1 MQALVH
7 LGTSYET
14 VLSAVVDKPWVLD
27 GADEPDRVVVSR
39 LHQISGYDEDAALRI
54 IAMPFLETV
63 EPGDGPALRWL
74 AYLGASSTNVLNAL
88 LRKPWVEDGLSGPE
102 LGIVTNLRSISASDE
117 DAALR
122 VTGLPFL
129 ETIQPTDA
137 AAVDALRRLALSST
151 TVFDALMD
159 RAWVEGS
166 IGQTEI
172 SVIRD
177 IGSIT
182 DDDEDAAL
190 RIIAMPFLEAIEPA
204 DGVTLGTL
212 RGLAFTGVLDVLVN
226 RPWVEDGLS
235 DPELRIVTDLRS
247 IFAND
252 EDAALRVIGLP
263 FLETIEPT
271 DDDAVD
277 ALRRLA
283 LSSTA
288 VFDALMDRAW
298 VEGSIGETEIS
309 VIGDI
314 GWITEDD
321 EDTALRIV
329 AMPFLEAIEPA
340 DGVTLG
346 ALRGLASTGVLDV
359 LSNRSW
365 VGDGLSDPE
374 LRIVTD
380 LRSIFGSDE
389 DAPLRI
395 IGLPFLETIEPT
407 DDDAVDALRR
417 LALSSTTVFDA
428 LMDRAWVEG
437 SIGQTEISV
446 IRDIGSITDN
456 DEDAA
461 LRVIGLPFLE
471 TIEPADGAAVDAL
484 RRLALSSTTVF
495 DALMDRAWVEGS
507 IGETEISVIRDVGWI
522 TEDDE
527 DAALRVIAMPFLET
541 IEPADGVTLGALRR
555 LTSTGV
561 LDVLLNRPWVGDG
574 LSDPELRIVTNLRSI
589 FGIDERAPLRIIGL
603 PFLETVEPTDAAAV
617 DALGRLAHSSTTV
630 FDALMDRVWV
640 EGSIGETEIS
650 VIGDILWIT
659 DNDEDAA
666 LRVITMP
673 FLETIEPADGPSLR
687 SLAYLGAS
695 STNVLNALLRK
706 PWVEDGLS
714 DPELRIVTNLRPIS
728 ANDEDAALR
737 VIGLPFLETIEPA
750 DGAAVDALGRLAHSS
765 TTVLDALMGRAWVE
779 GSIGETEISVIR
791 DIGRISANDEDA
803 ALRVI
808 GLPFLETIEPT
819 DAAAVDALRHLARS
833 STTVF
838 NALMDRAWV
847 EGSIGETEIAVIR
860 DIGWTTDY
868 DEDAALRII
877 DLPFLETIEP
887 TDDDAVDALG
897 RLARSSTTVFDAL
910 IDRVWVEGSIGE
922 TEISVI
928 KGIGWTADY
937 DEDAAL
943 RVIAMPFLETIEPVD
958 GAAVYSLGR
967 LASNNPQV
975 LQQVMAHPSLSGGIT
990 DAWANAVTA
999 VGLVAD
1005 TNPDLVEVLLEP
1017 GGVVVEE
1024 RLIDLPLAG
1033 EALLTIIGT
1042 SERPPS
1048 GMDALEHAVRSVE
1061 DLMGTPFPTSSVILF
1076 LLHRAPAGNAGS
1088 WIVLPASA
1096 DGSPIPGW
1104 FEGAIIHEVAHHYW
1118 RGNWPWINEGAA
1130 GIIEDIVDEA
1140 RDGKPVDAD
1149 NFPCALADDIAE
1161 LERLSLAGEPGI
1173 FGCNYTLGKR
1183 IFLDLY
1189 RTLGEEAFRRGFT
1202 NLYLMSKEGRLEIS
1216 HLRDAFK
1223 AAAPEAAAVIDTIAA
1238 RWYDGAQTQGDPLT
1252 LDTGPVDPRIPSVN
1266 GRVNAAVVLNRSDI
1280 PRSAFSAQEI
1290 DEGIWLD
1297 LHIVFQAHAVTHEV
1311 SLEVVGLYEDGFVF
1325 WRRSMTLELHPSDI
1339 GHREWVWLGVRRSY
1353 GWATGRYWVYVYHE
1367 GRKAAEVQFRVT
1379 E

>member
-1 MQALVH
+1 MQIAL
-7 LGTSYET
+7 
-14 VLSAVVDKPWVLD
+14 
-27 GADEPDRVVVSR
+27 RN
-39 LHQISGYDEDAALRI
+39 EDAALRI
-54 IAMPFLETV
+54 IAMPFLETI
-63 EPGDGPALRWL
+63 E
-74 AYLGASSTNVLNAL
+74 
-88 LRKPWVEDGLSGPE
+88 
-102 LGIVTNLRSISASDE
+102 
-117 DAALR
+117 
-122 VTGLPFL
+122 
-129 ETIQPTDA
+129 PTDA
-137 AAVDALRRLALSST
+137 AAVDALGHLALSST

-166 IGQTEI
+166 IGATEI

-177 IGSIT
+177 IGRIT
-182 DDDEDAAL
+182 NDDEDAAL
-190 RIIAMPFLEAIEPA
+190 RIIAMPFLETIEPA
-204 DGVTLGTL
+204 
-212 RGLAFTGVLDVLVN
+212 
-226 RPWVEDGLS
+226 
-235 DPELRIVTDLRS
+235 
-247 IFAND
+247 
-252 EDAALRVIGLP
+252 
-263 FLETIEPT
+263 

-277 ALRRLA
+277 ALGRLA
-283 LSSTA
+283 RSSTT

-298 VEGSIGETEIS
+298 VEGSIGATEIS
-309 VIGDI
+309 VIEDI
-314 GWITEDD
+314 GWITDND
-321 EDTALRIV
+321 EDAALRII
-329 AMPFLEAIEPA
+329 AMPFLETIEPA

-359 LSNRSW
+359 LLNRPW
-365 VGDGLSDPE
+365 VEDGLSDPE
-374 LRIVTD
+374 LRIVTN

-389 DAPLRI
+389 RAPLRI

-407 DDDAVDALRR
+407 DA
-417 LALSSTTVFDA
+417 
-428 LMDRAWVEG
+428 
-437 SIGQTEISV
+437 
-446 IRDIGSITDN
+446 
-456 DEDAA
+456 
-461 LRVIGLPFLE
+461 
-471 TIEPADGAAVDAL
+471 AAVDAL
-484 RRLALSSTTVF
+484 GRLALSSTTVF

-507 IGETEISVIRDVGWI
+507 IGETEISVIGDIRWI
-522 TEDDE
+522 TGNDE

-541 IEPADGVTLGALRR
+541 IEPADGVTLGALRG

-574 LSDPELRIVTNLRSI
+574 LSDPELRIVTDLRSI

-603 PFLETVEPTDAAAV
+603 PFLETVEPTDVVAV
-617 DALGRLAHSSTTV
+617 DTLGRLAHSSAAV
-630 FDALMDRVWV
+630 FDALMDRPWV

-659 DNDEDAA
+659 GNDEDAT
-666 LRVITMP
+666 LRIIAMP
-673 FLETIEPADGPSLR
+673 FLETIEPGDGPALR
-687 SLAYLGAS
+687 RLAYLGAS

-737 VIGLPFLETIEPA
+737 VIGLPFLETVEPT
-750 DGAAVDALGRLAHSS
+750 DTAAVDALGRLAHSS
-765 TTVLDALMGRAWVE
+765 STAFDALMDRAWVE
-779 GSIGETEISVIR
+779 GSIGETEISVIK
-791 DIGRISANDEDA
+791 DIGWITDNDEDAALRVIAMPFLETIEPGDGPGLRTLAYLGASSTNALNALLRKPWVEDGLSDPELRIVTTLRLISANDEDA

-808 GLPFLETIEPT
+808 GLPFLETVEPT
-819 DAAAVDALRHLARS
+819 DADAVDDLGRLAHSS
-833 STTVF
+833 STAF
-838 NALMDRAWV
+838 DALMDRAWV
-847 EGSIGETEIAVIR
+847 EGSIGK
-860 DIGWTTDY
+860 
-868 DEDAALRII
+868 
-877 DLPFLETIEP
+877 
-887 TDDDAVDALG
+887 
-897 RLARSSTTVFDAL
+897 
-910 IDRVWVEGSIGE
+910 

-928 KGIGWTADY
+928 KGIGWITDN

-975 LQQVMAHPSLSGGIT
+975 LQQVMVHPSLSGGIT
-990 DAWANAVTA
+990 DEWAKAATA
-999 VGLVAD
+999 VGLVAA
-1005 TNPDLVEVLLEP
+1005 TNPDLIDVLLEP

-1033 EALLTIIGT
+1033 EALLTIIGIG
-1042 SERPPS
+1042 ERPAS

-1061 DLMGTPFPTSSVILF
+1061 TLMGMPFPSSSVILV
-1076 LLHRAPAGNAGS
+1076 LLHLAPAFNAGS
-1088 WIVLPASA
+1088 LIALPANV
-1096 DGSPIPGW
+1096 DGSPVSGW
-1104 FEGAIIHEVAHHYW
+1104 FEGAIIHEVAHYYW
-1118 RGNWPWINEGAA
+1118 RGNWGWINEGAA

-1161 LERLSLAGEPGI
+1161 FERLSLAGEPGI
-1173 FGCNYTLGKR
+1173 YRCSYTLGKR

-1202 NLYLMSKEGRLEIS
+1202 NLYLMLKEGRLEIS
-1216 HLRDAFK
+1216 HLKDAFK

-1252 LDTGPVDPRIPSVN
+1252 LDTGPVDPRVPSVN
-1266 GRVNAAVVLNRSDI
+1266 GRVNAAIVSNRSDI
-1280 PRSAFSAQEI
+1280 PRSAFSTQGI

-1297 LHIVFQAHAVTHEV
+1297 LHIVFQTHVVTHEV
-1311 SLEVVGLYEDGFVF
+1311 SLEIVGLYEDGFVF

-1339 GHREWVWLGVRRSY
+1339 GHRERVWLGVRRSY

>member
-39 LHQISGYDEDAALRI
+39 LHQISGYDEDAALRV

-63 EPGDGPALRWL
+63 EPGDGLALRWL

-88 LRKPWVEDGLSGPE
+88 LRKPWVEDGLNGPE
-102 LGIVTNLRSISASDE
+102 LGIVTNLRSISANDE

-122 VTGLPFL
+122 VIAMPFL
-129 ETIQPTDA
+129 ETIEPTDA

-166 IGQTEI
+166 IGETEI

-182 DDDEDAAL
+182 DNDEDTAL

-204 DGVTLGTL
+204 DGVTLGAL
-212 RGLAFTGVLDVLVN
+212 RGLAFMGVLDVLVN

-247 IFAND
+247 ISAND
-252 EDAALRVIGLP
+252 EDAALRVTGLP

-277 ALRRLA
+277 ALQRLV
-283 LSSTA
+283 LSSTT

-309 VIGDI
+309 VIRDVV
-314 GWITEDD
+314 WITEDD
-321 EDTALRIV
+321 EDAALRIV

-359 LSNRSW
+359 LVNRPW

-380 LRSIFGSDE
+380 LRSIFGIDE
-389 DAPLRI
+389 RAPLRI
-395 IGLPFLETIEPT
+395 IGLPFLETIEAT
-407 DDDAVDALRR
+407 DAAAVDALRH

-437 SIGQTEISV
+437 SIGETEISV

-507 IGETEISVIRDVGWI
+507 IGETEISVIRDVVWI

-541 IEPADGVTLGALRR
+541 IEPADGVTLGALRG

-561 LDVLLNRPWVGDG
+561 LDVLLNRPWVGDGLSDPELRIVTDLRSIFGIDERAPLRIIGLPFLETVEPTDDDAVDALRRLALSSTTVFDALMDRAWVEGSIGETEISVIRDIGSITDDDEDTALRIIAMPFLEAIEPADGVTLGALRGLASTGVLDVLVNRPWVGDG

-603 PFLETVEPTDAAAV
+603 PFLET
-617 DALGRLAHSSTTV
+617 
-630 FDALMDRVWV
+630 
-640 EGSIGETEIS
+640 
-650 VIGDILWIT
+650 
-659 DNDEDAA
+659 
-666 LRVITMP
+666 
-673 FLETIEPADGPSLR
+673 
-687 SLAYLGAS
+687 
-695 STNVLNALLRK
+695 
-706 PWVEDGLS
+706 
-714 DPELRIVTNLRPIS
+714 
-728 ANDEDAALR
+728 
-737 VIGLPFLETIEPA
+737 
-750 DGAAVDALGRLAHSS
+750 
-765 TTVLDALMGRAWVE
+765 
-779 GSIGETEISVIR
+779 
-791 DIGRISANDEDA
+791 
-803 ALRVI
+803 
-808 GLPFLETIEPT
+808 
-819 DAAAVDALRHLARS
+819 
-833 STTVF
+833 
-838 NALMDRAWV
+838 
-847 EGSIGETEIAVIR
+847 
-860 DIGWTTDY
+860 
-868 DEDAALRII
+868 
-877 DLPFLETIEP
+877 IEP

-910 IDRVWVEGSIGE
+910 MDRAWVEGSIGE

-928 KGIGWTADY
+928 GDIGWITDN

-943 RVIAMPFLETIEPVD
+943 RVIGLPFLETIEPTDDDAVSVLRYLALSSTTVFDALMDRAWVEGSIGETEISVIRYIGWTTDNDEDAALRIIGLPLLETIEPTDDDAMYSLARVSLSSTTVFDALMDRAWVEGSIGETEISVLGDIGWITANDEDAALRIIAMPFLETIEPID
-958 GAAVYSLGR
+958 AAAMFSLR
-967 LASNNPQV
+967 RVASKNLQI

-990 DAWANAVTA
+990 DAWAKAVTA
-999 VGLVAD
+999 VGVVANI
-1005 TNPDLVEVLLEP
+1005 NPDLIDVLLEP

-1024 RLIDLPLAG
+1024 RPIDLPLAG

-1042 SERPPS
+1042 GERPPS

-1061 DLMGTPFPTSSVILF
+1061 NLMGMPFPTSSVILV
-1076 LLHRAPAGNAGS
+1076 LLHRAPAFNAGS
-1088 WIVLPASA
+1088 SIVLPARA
-1096 DGSPIPGW
+1096 DGSPVPGW
-1104 FEGAIIHEVAHHYW
+1104 FEGAIIHEVAHYYW
-1118 RGNWPWINEGAA
+1118 RGNWGWINEGAA
-1130 GIIEDIVDEA
+1130 SIIEDIVDEA

-1202 NLYLMSKEGRLEIS
+1202 NLYLMLEEGRLEIS
-1216 HLRDAFK
+1216 QVKDAFK

-1238 RWYDGAQTQGDPLT
+1238 RWYDGARTQGDPLT
-1252 LDTGPVDPRIPSVN
+1252 LDTGPVDPRVPSVN
-1266 GRVNAAVVLNRSDI
+1266 GRVNAATVLNQTDI
-1280 PRSAFSAQEI
+1280 PRSALSALGI

-1297 LHIVFQAHAVTHEV
+1297 LHIVFQTHVAPHEV
-1311 SLEVVGLYEDGFVF
+1311 SLEIVGLYEDGFVF
-1325 WRRSMTLELHPSDI
+1325 WRRSMTLELRPSDI
-1339 GHREWVWLGVRRSY
+1339 GHRESVWLGVPRSY